1 MARILVEACC
11 GSADDALE
19 ASRGGADRVELCS
32 ALFLGGLTPSAG
44 SLKAL
49 REQTDIP
56 VMAMLRPREG
66 GFCYTPL
73 EFRSMLADGRLLLE
87 SGANGLVFGCLHADG
102 TVDEDRVR
110 ELVALAEDRET
121 VFHRAIDV
129 VPDWRTALD
138 TLIRLGVTR
147 VLTSGQ
153 APAALYGA
161 DVIAQMRRHAQG
173 AIEIL
178 PGGGITP
185 QNVRRLLELTGCTQV
200 HLSQRRSV
208 SDPSTLAHPDIHFGG
223 ALYPPE
229 DSYKVTDAAR
239 FRAMR
244 ETLDR

>member
-19 ASRGGADRVELCS
+19 AARGGADRVELNA

-56 VMAMLRPREG
+56 VMVMLRPREG

-73 EFRSMLADGRLLLE
+73 EFRSMLADGRLLLK

-102 TVDEDRVR
+102 TVDEERVR
-110 ELVALAEDRET
+110 ALVELAGDRET

-129 VPDWRTALD
+129 VPDWRAALD

-185 QNVRRLLELTGCTQV
+185 QNVRQLLGLTGCTQV
-200 HLSQRRSV
+200 HLSRRRELRDTSTRAN
-208 SDPSTLAHPDIHFGG
+208 PSLRFGHPQS
-223 ALYPPE
+223 PPE
-229 DSYKVTDAAR
+229 DEYKVTDAEAFAR
-239 FRAMR
+239 LRA
-244 ETLDR
+244 LLP